1 MNVSGL
7 LPPIKHRLTTA
18 VQNFPVIPP
27 ITAVKASVSRS
38 QSRGQGHDD
47 EVREDV
53 SEADTAETR
62 ESIKK
67 RNTHLLKVNI
77 GLCFMLLCLT
87 LCFLF
92 HCRFTSPPWRSCW
105 SCS

>member
-1 MNVSGL
+1 MLNMKQSMMIKVTINFSGL

-38 QSRGQGHDD
+38 QSRGQDD
-47 EVREDV
+47 DVREDV
-53 SEADTAETR
+53 SEGDTAETR

-77 GLCFMLLCLT
+77 GLCLILL
-87 LCFLF
+87 
-92 HCRFTSPPWRSCW
+92 
-105 SCS
+105 